1 MHRKSPFWCS
11 FFQRDAHISNHLPQC
26 SASNPRNTGFKNC
39 RAPLEEDEMETL
51 AMSMDFTG
59 EHKISY
65 CVMPKIQKFY
75 GGGLL
80 VCDSEETAACGWQS
94 RV

>member
-1 MHRKSPFWCS
+1 
-11 FFQRDAHISNHLPQC
+11 
-26 SASNPRNTGFKNC
+26 
-39 RAPLEEDEMETL
+39 METL

-65 CVMPKIQKFY
+65 CVMPKIHKFY

-80 VCDSEETAACGWQS
+80 VCGSEETAACGS
-94 RV
+94 RLRCNHS